1 MAQVEESGRGRSST
15 VDVNIV
21 PFIDLMSVL
30 VIFLLI
36 TAVWSQVSI
45 IQMGSSIYGK
55 KSQDVAAEPPK
66 VAEIPFRIDVKPT
79 GYKIVI
85 GRQDIVIPKKNASDY
100 DRDRLLKELKT
111 VKSLYPEKEDA
122 VITMDDELEYVHL
135 INVMDAVL
143 QANFPQVSVST
154 AGGAQ

>member
-1 MAQVEESGRGRSST
+1 MAQIEDGGNRGRSST

-45 IQMGSSIYGK
+45 IQLGSSIYGK

-66 VAEIPFRIDVKPT
+66 VAEIPFRVDVKPY
-79 GYKIVI
+79 GHKVVI
-85 GRQDIVIPKKNASDY
+85 GRQEINIPKIGKDY
-100 DRDRLLKELKT
+100 DLARLLRELKT

-122 VITMDDELEYVHL
+122 VITMDDEIEYVHL
-135 INVMDAVL
+135 VDCMDSILEAG
-143 QANFPQVSVST
+143 FPQVSVST
-154 AGGAQ
+154 AGGAL

>member
-1 MAQVEESGRGRSST
+1 MAQIEDNSGRGRSST

-45 IQMGSSIYGK
+45 IQLGSSIYGK

-66 VAEIPFRIDVKPT
+66 IAEITFRIDVKPH
-79 GYKIVI
+79 GHKVVI
-85 GRQDIVIPKKNASDY
+85 GRQEIQVPKKGADY
-100 DRDRLLKELKT
+100 DLERLEKELRT
-111 VKSLYPEKEDA
+111 IKSLYPEKEDA
-122 VITMDDELEYVHL
+122 VVTMDDELEYVHL
-135 INVMDAVL
+135 VDSMDAIL
-143 QANFPQVSVST
+143 TAGFPQVSVSA
-154 AGGAQ
+154 AGGAL